1 MSFNY
6 TKNQSMENCMNTY
19 MNQPIN
25 LQQNPYM
32 NQYIITHKNEY
43 VNMNLNQSWCNELEQ
58 VDENK
63 HSNTRVFRQK
73 NLGQQNDKHQYKTKK
88 QKQSSF
94 RDMTLI

>member
-6 TKNQSMENCMNTY
+6 TKNQSIAKQMNTY
-19 MNQPIN
+19 MNQPIS

-63 HSNTRVFRQK
+63 HSNTIVFRQK
-73 NLGQQNDKHQYKTKK
+73 NLGQQNDKHQYKIKK
-88 QKQSSF
+88 QRQSTF
-94 RDMTLI
+94 RNMRLI